1 MLIKPAPLFKGCD
14 FKGGIIEPD
23 MENEGR
29 SAATKFKAYL
39 GMFVIAAAVFC
50 IDQLS
55 KYWIRTH
62 LTLRETI
69 APIPALENVFRII
82 HWKNTG
88 IAFGL
93 FQGNG
98 WILTLIGIIIVI
110 GIILFSAQVISGPAF
125 WRVAMAMEL
134 GGALGNLADRLN
146 PALGYVVDF
155 IWIGNFPVFN
165 LADAAIVIGAFIL
178 LLGMMR
184 QDQAEKNM
192 HAGSDGGDISE
203 GEEKDG

>member
-1 MLIKPAPLFKGCD
+1 MD
-14 FKGGIIEPD
+14 
-23 MENEGR
+23 NEEK
-29 SAATKFKAYL
+29 STQTKIRAYAEMA
-39 GMFVIAAAVFC
+39 GIAAFVFV

-55 KYWIRTH
+55 KLWIRSN
-62 LTLRETI
+62 LALRETI
-69 APIPALENVFRII
+69 TPIPAIGSWFRII

-98 WILTLIGIIIVI
+98 WILTTIGIIVVIGIIIY
-110 GIILFSAQVISGPAF
+110 SSQVVNGPAY
-125 WRVAMAMEL
+125 WRVALALEL

-165 LADAAIVIGAFIL
+165 LADSAIVIGAIVL
-178 LLGMMR
+178 ILGMWR
-184 QDQAEKNM
+184 QEKTD
-192 HAGSDGGDISE
+192 AGQSVDETE
-203 GEEKDG
+203 GSNE